1 MLGVEPPWVSPP
13 YYPNVPP
20 YSPALPPAPMPNDLG
35 EGAVKLLK
43 KASGLGVVA
52 VAGLVVVGIIGIVAL
67 GQGTSKEQD

>member
-1 MLGVEPPWVSPP
+1 
-13 YYPNVPP
+13 
-20 YSPALPPAPMPNDLG
+20 MPNDLG